1 MQTRQLHARYGDD
14 TWSHPYSNEKMVSGI
29 VIRTQIVTHTDD
41 KAHANYFNN
50 GWLTE
55 VETLHQ
61 ATTTPETM

>member
-1 MQTRQLHARYGDD
+1 
-14 TWSHPYSNEKMVSGI
+14 MVSGI